1 MQIVQKESLQEA
13 RQRLLENAGPDA
25 LYEIDPYRAYERLQK
40 QYSQDWRVLTGVSAV
55 VFSFIASG
63 VLLAIT
69 LPFLV
74 GACTLE
80 AALSYAPVL
89 GIFGALSAI
98 VTHVMWACLA
108 NSKLPQVSKVSL
120 TLFASMSSACI
131 VFGNTYEASP
141 QNKIDCLCV
150 LTFLA
155 FCVIPGLC
163 GSALVLAT
171 KTKKLRNLIGKDL

>member
-1 MQIVQKESLQEA
+1 MQTIQKESLQEA

-40 QYSQDWRVLTGVSAV
+40 QYSQDWRVFTGFTAI
-55 VFSFIASG
+55 VFSFAASG
-63 VLLAIT
+63 GLLAVA
-69 LPFLV
+69 LPFLI

-80 AALSYAPVL
+80 KALLYSPVL

-98 VTHVMWACLA
+98 VTHITWACLA
-108 NSKLPQVSKVSL
+108 NSKLPQVSKLSL

-141 QNKIDCLCV
+141 QNKIDCICV

-155 FCVIPGLC
+155 FCIIPGLC

-171 KTKKLRNLIGKDL
+171 KTKKIKNLIGKDM

>member
-1 MQIVQKESLQEA
+1 MQTKQRANLHEA

-25 LYEIDPYRAYERLQK
+25 LYEIDPYRAFERLQK
-40 QYSQDWRVLTGVSAV
+40 QYSKDWSVFTGVTAV
-55 VFSFIASG
+55 VFSFVASS
-63 VLLAIT
+63 VLLAVA

-74 GACTLE
+74 GLCTFE
-80 AALSYAPVL
+80 KAMMYSPIL

-98 VTHVMWACLA
+98 VTHIMWACLDK
-108 NSKLPQVSKVSL
+108 SKLPQVSKLSL

-131 VFGNTYEASP
+131 VFGNTYEASA

-150 LTFLA
+150 LTFLT
-155 FCVIPGLC
+155 FCIVPGFC

-171 KTKKLRNLIGKDL
+171 KTKAIKNLISKDM